1 MLARVLGD
9 VNGWVGTRRVP
20 ASVPFVELDGWI
32 VCHKCQF
39 PPLPPLYLSPS
50 RFVNKAE
57 ETCVFFLSVPF
68 SFGSFPL
75 PPSRG
80 EGRKKVEVEE
90 SGEKGINVGGNRVI

>member
-1 MLARVLGD
+1 LLARVLRVLGD
-9 VNGWVGTRRVP
+9 VKWVGTRRVP

-39 PPLPPLYLSPS
+39 PPPFPHFISPS

-57 ETCVFFLSVPF
+57 ETCVFLF
-68 SFGSFPL
+68 SFGFFPL
-75 PPSRG
+75 LPPRG